1 MTSLGDDDV
10 ISGDFTVRE
19 GLYGNS
25 KTLEFVETTAES
37 VLLQQILDEVREIRE
52 RMDNVEAMTV
62 KVIAEVK
69 PTLDEVMNSSFMK
82 MLGMK
87 KKS

>member
-1 MTSLGDDDV
+1 MSLGDDDV

-25 KTLEFVETTAES
+25 KTLEFVETTPES
-37 VLLQQILDEVREIRE
+37 ILLQQILDEVRELRE
-52 RMDNVEAMTV
+52 RMDKVELMTTQ
-62 KVIAEVK
+62 VIADIK
-69 PTLDEVMNSSFMK
+69 PTLDELMNSSFMK

-87 KKS
+87 KKN